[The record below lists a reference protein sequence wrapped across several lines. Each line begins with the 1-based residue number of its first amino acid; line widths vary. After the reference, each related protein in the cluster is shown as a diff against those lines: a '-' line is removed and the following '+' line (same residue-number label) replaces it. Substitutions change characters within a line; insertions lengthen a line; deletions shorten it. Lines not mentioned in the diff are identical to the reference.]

1 MRALGAAILVALLLA
16 GCGSGGSGSGSVG
29 KVKCPTA
36 FVAPGLDAY
45 TQLRPGATSG
55 GLADIAFGVK
65 LVSVTAACKTEVGGI
80 HITTSIV
87 FQAVRN
93 DETLQQG
100 DFSYFVAVAD
110 PQQNILAKQ
119 IFGLRAD
126 FAKKQKLMRIADEIT
141 EHLPLKKVAAG
152 GGYAV
157 IVGMQLSPQQLQN
170 RQQHPP

>member
-16 GCGSGGSGSGSVG
+16 GCSGGSGGPVG
-29 KVKCPTA
+29 KTSCPTA

-55 GLADIAFGVK
+55 TLDDIAFGVK
-65 LVSVTAACKTEVGGI
+65 LVSVTAACRTEVGGI

-87 FQAVRN
+87 FHAVRN

-100 DFSYFVAVAD
+100 DFSYFVAIAD

-119 IFGLRAD
+119 TFGLRAD
-126 FAKKQKLMRIADEIT
+126 FAKKQKQMRIADEIT
-141 EHLPLKKVAAG
+141 EHLPLKKVSTG

-157 IVGMQLSPQQLQN
+157 VVGMQLSPQQLQN
-170 RQQHPP
+170 REPHQP